1 MNLNDL
7 KDLQKVHTEVGI
19 MLSRLSGINN
29 IKELR
34 KLQDS
39 LSSRLIITP
48 AKDLS
53 DLYDVILDSIA
64 AVKKEN
70 EVIK

>member
-1 MNLNDL
+1 MNSY
-7 KDLQKVHTEVGI
+7 KDLQKVHREVGI
-19 MLSRLSGINN
+19 MLSRLSGIRD

-34 KLQDS
+34 KLQDN

-53 DLYDVILDSIA
+53 DLYDVILDSVA

-70 EVIK
+70 EAIK